1 MKKLWNKLK
10 NTVINFIKW
19 LWAECKDW
27 RTLVLFG
34 IVCLVVGLPVWGCYL
49 LGFIFKWEWALWVAT
64 GMWAFW
70 MLPGAPYFALCVSI
84 TLAIKRIFEKKQEKA
99 LEKANEDAAQN
110 AEHQPSDTSED
121 NEEISE

>member
-10 NTVINFIKW
+10 NTVTNFIKW

-49 LGFIFKWEWALWVAT
+49 LGFVFKWEWALWVAT

-99 LEKANEDAAQN
+99 LEKTKVETENQKSEELDA
-110 AEHQPSDTSED
+110 
-121 NEEISE
+121 NEEIKE